1 MHGWN
6 LPETG
11 FSMAVGMSPLKGR
24 KIKGDWF
31 VIVDEINE
39 VIKAV
44 FEVVVVVVEVVS

>member
-1 MHGWN
+1 VQGWN

-11 FSMAVGMSPLKGR
+11 FSMAVGVSPPKGR
-24 KIKGDWF
+24 KIRGDWF

-44 FEVVVVVVEVVS
+44 FEVVVLVVELVS